1 MEAQLKK
8 RPIFKAPR
16 PAGRRDALTP
26 RAGADAA
33 GDPFSSSDD
42 DSQKDDEEAV
52 LERLARPPQSEDE
65 EEDDDDDEAPP
76 PDDDDDDDDDAADDA
91 NKENVRNFTIA
102 PRTRRARI
110 PLSFLSPLATKRRF
124 SSLRVDFASS

>member
-1 MEAQLKK
+1 LEAQLKK
-8 RPIFKAPR
+8 AAKFKAPR

-52 LERLARPPQSEDE
+52 LERLARPPQGTLDRTGGQSYAKLRIHKLKKLKPWYYEHCYVCGSDE
-65 EEDDDDDEAPP
+65 KSDGDLLLCDGQDGRSPASYAI
-76 PDDDDDDDDDAADDA
+76 DATL
-91 NKENVRNFTIA
+91 F
-102 PRTRRARI
+102 P
-110 PLSFLSPLATKRRF
+110 
-124 SSLRVDFASS
+124 

>member
-1 MEAQLKK
+1 M
-8 RPIFKAPR
+8 PR
-16 PAGRRDALTP
+16 PKSYQTAATE
-26 RAGADAA
+26 GADA

-124 SSLRVDFASS
+124 YSLRVDFASS